1 MMNLFRLF
9 LGLFIPFAQDNSI
22 DVAFTKQFESDV
34 HLAYQRM
41 GSKLLNTVR
50 RKTSVVGKSTTFQKL
65 GKGTAGTKTRGGQV
79 PILNLVHTNVECILK
94 DRYGGEFIDKLD
106 ELKIEHDER
115 NSVVQTI
122 AAALGR
128 ASDADI
134 VAITDTFSGETT
146 ATGVVTQ
153 PKVEEAF
160 EFLGNGD
167 VPDDGGRSLAVAPQ
181 GWTDLMGLSPFAS
194 LDFVPESDL
203 PFPKVGFSAKQ
214 WFSFNIFTFSGLT
227 LTGGTIRQN
236 VAYHR
241 SSVGHASGQDVAMDF
256 TWQGKEQ
263 SHLCVG
269 YMSMQAC
276 LIDDLGGYRIRST
289 ET

>member
-1 MMNLFRLF
+1 MHLLRFV
-9 LGLFIPFAQDNSI
+9 LGFIFPMAPNSI
-22 DVAFTKQFESDV
+22 DVAFTRQFESEV

-50 RKTSVVGKSTTFQKL
+50 RKTNVIGKSTTFQKI

-79 PILNLVHTNVECILK
+79 PILNLIHTNVEVTLL

-115 NSVVQTI
+115 AAVTASI
-122 AAALGR
+122 AGALGR

-134 VAITDTFSGETT
+134 VAIGDTFTQETT
-146 ATGVVTQ
+146 ATGVITQ
-153 PKVEEAF
+153 PKVEEAY
-160 EFLGNGD
+160 EFFGDND
-167 VPDDGGRSLAVAPQ
+167 VPDDGQRFLAVAPQ
-181 GWTDLMGLSPFAS
+181 GWTDLMGLTPFAS

-203 PFPKVGFSAKQ
+203 PFPRVGFSAKM
-214 WFSFNIFTFSGLT
+214 WFSFNIFAFSGLT
-227 LTGGTIRQN
+227 LTGGTVRQN
-236 VAYHR
+236 LAYHKTAI
-241 SSVGHASGQDVAMDF
+241 GHASGQDVQMDI

-263 SHLCVG
+263 SHLAVG
-269 YMSMQAC
+269 SMSMQAC
-276 LIDDLGGYRIRST
+276 LIDDIGGYRLRST

>member
-1 MMNLFRLF
+1 MFLLRFLLALFPR
-9 LGLFIPFAQDNSI
+9 QQNSI
-22 DVAFTKQFESDV
+22 DVAFTKQFESEV
-34 HLAYQRM
+34 HLAYQRF

-50 RKTSVVGKSTTFQKL
+50 RKTNVVGKSTTFQII
-65 GKGTAGTKTRGGQV
+65 GKGIAGTKTRNGQV
-79 PILNLVHTNVECILK
+79 PILNLVHTNVECILA

-115 NSVVQTI
+115 GAVTTSI

-128 ASDADI
+128 ASDSDI
-134 VAITDTFSGETT
+134 TAITDTFTGET
-146 ATGVVTQ
+146 AAAGVVTQ
-153 PKVEEAF
+153 AKVEEAY
-160 EFLGNGD
+160 EFMGNGD
-167 VPDDGGRSLAVAPQ
+167 VPDDGQRFLCVAPQ
-181 GWTDLMGLSPFAS
+181 GWTNLMNITEFAS

-203 PFPKVGFSAKQ
+203 PFPKVGFSAKP
-214 WFSFNIFTFSGLT
+214 WFSFHVFSFSGLT
-227 LTGGTIRQN
+227 LTGGTIREN

-241 SSVGHASGQDVAMDF
+241 SAVGHASGQDVMMDI

-263 SHLCVG
+263 SHLAVG
-269 YMSMQAC
+269 SMSMNAC

>member
-1 MMNLFRLF
+1 MF
-9 LGLFIPFAQDNSI
+9 LLRFLLSFLPRQVNSI
-22 DVAFTKQFESDV
+22 DVAFTKQFESEV
-34 HLAYQRM
+34 HLAYQRF

-50 RKTSVVGKSTTFQKL
+50 RKTNVVGKSTTFQII
-65 GKGTAGTKTRGGQV
+65 GKGIAGTKTRGGQV
-79 PILNLVHTNVECILK
+79 PILNLVHTNVECILA

-115 NSVVQTI
+115 GAVTTSI

-134 VAITDTFSGETT
+134 TAITDTFSNESTD
-146 ATGVVTQ
+146 TGVVTQ
-153 PKVEEAF
+153 PKVEEAY
-160 EFLGNGD
+160 EFMGNGD
-167 VPDDGGRSLAVAPQ
+167 VPDDGQRFLALAPQ
-181 GWTDLMGLSPFAS
+181 GWTNLMNLTPFAS

-203 PFPKVGFSAKQ
+203 PFPKVGFSAKM
-214 WFSFNIFTFSGLT
+214 WFSFHVFSFSGLT

-241 SSVGHASGQDVAMDF
+241 TAIGHASGQDVQMDI

-263 SHLCVG
+263 SHLAVG
-269 YMSMQAC
+269 SMSMNAC
-276 LIDDLGGYRIRST
+276 LIDDLGGFRVRST

>member
-1 MMNLFRLF
+1 MNFLRLLLSF
-9 LGLFIPFAQDNSI
+9 VFPMNQQNSI
-22 DVAFTKQFESDV
+22 DVAFTKQFESEV

-50 RKTSVVGKSTTFQKL
+50 RKTNVVGKSTTFQII
-65 GKGTAGTKTRGGQV
+65 GKGIAGTKTRGGQV
-79 PILNLVHTNVECILK
+79 PILNLIHTNVECILV
-94 DRYGGEFIDKLD
+94 DRYGGEYIDKLD

-115 NSVVQTI
+115 SAVTQSI

-134 VAITDTFSGETT
+134 TAITDTFTGATT
-146 ATGVVTQ
+146 AAGALTK
-153 PKVEEAF
+153 PKVEEAY

-167 VPDDGGRSLAVAPQ
+167 VPDDGQRYLCVSPR
-181 GWTDLMGLSPFAS
+181 GWTDLMNLTEFAS

-214 WFSFNIFTFSGLT
+214 WFSFNVFSFSGLSID
-227 LTGGTIRQN
+227 GSSIRQC
-236 VAYHR
+236 VAYHK
-241 SSVGHASGQDVAMDF
+241 SAIGHASGQDVQMDF

-263 SHLCVG
+263 SHLAVG
-269 YMSMQAC
+269 SMSMNAV
-276 LIDDLGGYRIRST
+276 LIDDLGGYRVQIT

>member
-1 MMNLFRLF
+1 MNLFRMF
-9 LGLFIPFAQDNSI
+9 LSLIFPMTQDNSI

-50 RKTSVVGKSTTFQKL
+50 RKTNVVGKSTTFQKI
-65 GKGTAGTKTRGGQV
+65 GKGIAGTKTRGGQV
-79 PILNLVHTNVECILK
+79 PILNLVHTNVECTLV

-115 NSVVQTI
+115 SAVVSSI

-134 VAITDTFSGETT
+134 TAITDTFSQETT

-153 PKVEEAF
+153 PKIEEAYEYF
-160 EFLGNGD
+160 GNQD
-167 VPDDGGRSLAVAPQ
+167 VPDDGQRSLAVAPQ
-181 GWTDLMGLSPFAS
+181 GWTDLMGLAPFAS
-194 LDFVPESDL
+194 LDYVPESDL
-203 PFPKVGFSAKQ
+203 PFPRVGFSAKN
-214 WFSFNIFTFSGLT
+214 WFSFNIFSFSGLT

-236 VAYHR
+236 VAFHK
-241 SSVGHASGQDVAMDF
+241 SAVGHASGQDVAMDF

-276 LIDDLGGYRIRST
+276 LIDDIGGYRVRST
-289 ET
+289 EV

>member
-1 MMNLFRLF
+1 MNLFRFF
-9 LGLFIPFAQDNSI
+9 LGLLFPMTQDNSI
-22 DVAFTKQFESDV
+22 DVAFTKQFESEV

-50 RKTSVVGKSTTFQKL
+50 RKTNVVGKSTTFQKI
-65 GKGTAGTKTRGGQV
+65 GKGVAGTKTRGGQV
-79 PILNLVHTNVECILK
+79 PILNLVHTNVECTLV

-115 NSVVQTI
+115 AAVTSSI

-134 VAITDTFSGETT
+134 TAITDTFTGEAT

-153 PKVEEAF
+153 PKIEEAF
-160 EFLGNGD
+160 EFLGEGD
-167 VPDDGGRSLAVAPQ
+167 VPDDGQRYLAVAPQ
-181 GWTDLMGLSPFAS
+181 GWTDLMGLTPFAS
-194 LDFVPESDL
+194 LDYVPESDL
-203 PFPKVGFSAKQ
+203 PFPKVGFSAKN
-214 WFSFNIFTFSGLT
+214 WFSFNVFTFSGLT

-236 VAYHR
+236 VAYHK
-241 SSVGHASGQDVAMDF
+241 SAVGHASGSDVAMDF

-263 SHLCVG
+263 SHLAVG

-289 ET
+289 EV

>member
-1 MMNLFRLF
+1 MHILRFL
-9 LGLFIPFAQDNSI
+9 LGLFLPMTQDNTI
-22 DVAFTKQFESDV
+22 DVAFTRQFESEV

-50 RKTSVVGKSTTFQKL
+50 RKTNVVGKSTTFQIV
-65 GKGTAGTKTRGGQV
+65 GKGIAGTKTRGGQV
-79 PILNLVHTNVECILK
+79 PILNLVHTNVEVTLV

-115 NSVVQTI
+115 GVVSTSI

-134 VAITDTFSGETT
+134 VAITDTFTQETT

-153 PKVEEAF
+153 PKIEEAY
-160 EFLGNGD
+160 EYLGEND
-167 VPDDGGRSLAVAPQ
+167 VPDDGQRFLAIAPQ
-181 GWTDLMGLSPFAS
+181 GWTDLMGLTPFAS
-194 LDFVPESDL
+194 LDYVPESDL

-214 WFSFNIFTFSGLT
+214 WFSFHIFSFSGLT

-236 VAYHR
+236 VAYHKTA
-241 SSVGHASGQDVAMDF
+241 VGHASGQDVKLDL

-263 SHLCVG
+263 AHLCVG
-269 YMSMQAC
+269 SMSMQAVM
-276 LIDDLGGYRIRST
+276 IDQIGGYRIRST

>member
-1 MMNLFRLF
+1 MHLLRFV
-9 LGLFIPFAQDNSI
+9 LGLIFPMGTNSI
-22 DVAFTKQFESDV
+22 DVAFTKQFESEV

-50 RKTSVVGKSTTFQKL
+50 RKTNVVGASTTFQKI
-65 GKGTAGTKTRGGQV
+65 GKGVAGTKTRGGQV
-79 PILNLVHTNVECILK
+79 PILNLVHTNALCTLV

-115 NSVVQTI
+115 GAVTTSI

-134 VAITDTFSGETT
+134 TAITDTFTQETS

-153 PKVEEAF
+153 PKVEEAY
-160 EFLGNGD
+160 EYMGNND
-167 VPDDGGRSLAVAPQ
+167 VPDDGQRFLAVAPQ
-181 GWTDLMGLSPFAS
+181 GWTDLMGLTPFAS
-194 LDFVPESDL
+194 LDYVPESDL
-203 PFPKVGFSAKQ
+203 PFPKVGFSAKN
-214 WFSFNIFTFSGLT
+214 WFSFNIFSFSGLT
-227 LTGGTIRQN
+227 LTGGTVRQN
-236 VAYHR
+236 VAYHKTA
-241 SSVGHASGQDVAMDF
+241 VGHASGQDVNMDI

-263 SHLCVG
+263 SHLAVG
-269 YMSMQAC
+269 SMSMGAC
-276 LIDDLGGYRIRST
+276 MIDQIGGYRIRST

>member
-1 MMNLFRLF
+1 MNFLRLLLSF
-9 LGLFIPFAQDNSI
+9 VFPMNQQNSI
-22 DVAFTKQFESDV
+22 DVAFTKQFESEV

-50 RKTSVVGKSTTFQKL
+50 RKTNVVGKSTTFQII
-65 GKGTAGTKTRGGQV
+65 GKGIAGTKTRGGQV
-79 PILNLVHTNVECILK
+79 PILNLIHTNVECILV
-94 DRYGGEFIDKLD
+94 DRYGGEYIDKLD

-115 NSVVQTI
+115 SAVTQSI

-134 VAITDTFSGETT
+134 TAITDTFTNAT
-146 ATGVVTQ
+146 AAAGALTK
-153 PKVEEAF
+153 PKVEEAY

-167 VPDDGGRSLAVAPQ
+167 VPDDGQRYLAVSPR
-181 GWTDLMGLSPFAS
+181 GWTDLMNLTEFAS

-214 WFSFNIFTFSGLT
+214 WFSFNVFSFSGLT
-227 LTGGTIRQN
+227 IDGSSIREC
-236 VAYHR
+236 VAYHK
-241 SSVGHASGQDVAMDF
+241 SAIGHASGQDVQMDF

-263 SHLCVG
+263 SHLAVG
-269 YMSMQAC
+269 SMSMNAV
-276 LIDDLGGYRIRST
+276 LIDDLGGYRIRIT

>member
-1 MMNLFRLF
+1 MF
-9 LGLFIPFAQDNSI
+9 LLRFILGIFFPMAPNSI
-22 DVAFTKQFESDV
+22 DIAFTKQFESEV

-50 RKTSVVGKSTTFQKL
+50 RKTNVVGKSTTFQII
-65 GKGTAGTKTRGGQV
+65 GKGIAGTKTRGGQV
-79 PILNLVHTNVECILK
+79 PILNLVHTNVECILA

-115 NSVVQTI
+115 GAVTTSI

-134 VAITDTFSGETT
+134 TAITDTFTGET
-146 ATGVVTQ
+146 AAAGVVTQ
-153 PKVEEAF
+153 PKVEEAY
-160 EFLGNGD
+160 EFMGNGD
-167 VPDDGGRSLAVAPQ
+167 VPDDGGRFLAVAPQ
-181 GWTDLMGLSPFAS
+181 GWTDLMGLTPFAS

-214 WFSFNIFTFSGLT
+214 WFSFHVFSFSGLT
-227 LTGGTIRQN
+227 LTGGVRQS
-236 VAYHR
+236 VAYHK
-241 SSVGHASGQDVAMDF
+241 SAVGHASGQDVQMDI

-263 SHLCVG
+263 SHLAVG
-269 YMSMQAC
+269 SMSMNAC
-276 LIDDLGGYRIRST
+276 LIDDLGGYRVRST

>member
-1 MMNLFRLF
+1 MHLLRIL
-9 LGLFIPFAQDNSI
+9 LGFIFPMDPNSI
-22 DVAFTKQFESDV
+22 DVAFTKQFESEV

-50 RKTSVVGKSTTFQKL
+50 RKTNVVGKSTTFQKI
-65 GKGTAGTKTRGGQV
+65 GKGIAGTKTRGGQV
-79 PILNLVHTNVECILK
+79 PILNLIHTNVECTLK

-115 NSVVQTI
+115 GAVTASI
-122 AAALGR
+122 AGALGR

-134 VAITDTFSGETT
+134 VAIGDTFNEETT

-153 PKVEEAF
+153 PKVEEAY
-160 EFLGNGD
+160 EFFGDND
-167 VPDDGGRSLAVAPQ
+167 VPDDGQRFLAVAPQ
-181 GWTDLMGLSPFAS
+181 GWTDLMGLTPFAS

-203 PFPKVGFSAKQ
+203 PFPRVGFSAKQ
-214 WFSFNIFTFSGLT
+214 WFSFNIFAFSGLT
-227 LTGGTIRQN
+227 LTGGTVRQN
-236 VAYHR
+236 LAYHKTAI
-241 SSVGHASGQDVAMDF
+241 GHASGQDVQMDI

-263 SHLCVG
+263 SHLAVG
-269 YMSMQAC
+269 SMSMQAC
-276 LIDDLGGYRIRST
+276 LIDDIGGYRLRST

>member
-1 MMNLFRLF
+1 MNFLRLV
-9 LGLFIPFAQDNSI
+9 LSFIFPMNQQNTI
-22 DVAFTKQFESDV
+22 DVAFTKQFESEV

-50 RKTSVVGKSTTFQKL
+50 RKTNVVGKSTTFQII
-65 GKGTAGTKTRGGQV
+65 GKGIAGTKTRGGQV
-79 PILNLVHTNVECILK
+79 PILNLAHTNVECILV

-115 NSVVQTI
+115 SAVTQSI

-134 VAITDTFSGETT
+134 TAVTDTFTGATT
-146 ATGVVTQ
+146 ATGVVTK
-153 PKVEEAF
+153 PKIEEAY

-167 VPDDGGRSLAVAPQ
+167 VPDDGQRFLSVAPQ
-181 GWTDLMGLSPFAS
+181 GWTDLMNLTEFAS
-194 LDFVPESDL
+194 LDYVPESDL

-214 WFSFNIFTFSGLT
+214 WFSFNVFSFSGLSIPA
-227 LTGGTIRQN
+227 GVRQN
-236 VAYHR
+236 VAYHK
-241 SSVGHASGQDVAMDF
+241 SAIGHASGQDVQMDF

-263 SHLCVG
+263 AHLAVG
-269 YMSMQAC
+269 SMSMNAV
-276 LIDDLGGYRIRST
+276 LIDDLGGYRILST
-289 ET
+289 EV

>member
-1 MMNLFRLF
+1 MHLLRFLLALILPMN
-9 LGLFIPFAQDNSI
+9 QDNSI
-22 DVAFTKQFESDV
+22 DVAFTKQFESEV

-50 RKTSVVGKSTTFQKL
+50 RKTNVVGKSTTFQKI

-79 PILNLVHTNVECILK
+79 PILNLVHTNVECTLS

-115 NSVVQTI
+115 GAVTASI
-122 AAALGR
+122 AGALGR

-134 VAITDTFSGETT
+134 TTQTDTFTQETT

-160 EFLGNGD
+160 EYFGNND
-167 VPDDGGRSLAVAPQ
+167 VPDDGQRFLAVAPQ
-181 GWTDLMGLSPFAS
+181 GWTDLMGLAPFAS
-194 LDFVPESDL
+194 LDYVPESDL
-203 PFPKVGFSAKQ
+203 PFPKVGFSAKN
-214 WFSFNIFTFSGLT
+214 WFSFHIFSFSGLT
-227 LTGGTIRQN
+227 LTGGTVRQN
-236 VAYHR
+236 VAYHK
-241 SSVGHASGQDVAMDF
+241 SAIGHASGQDVMMDI

-263 SHLCVG
+263 AHLAVG
-269 YMSMQAC
+269 SMSMNAVI
-276 LIDDLGGYRIRST
+276 IDDIGGYRIRST

>member
-1 MMNLFRLF
+1 MLLGYF
-9 LGLFIPFAQDNSI
+9 LPMTQDNSI
-22 DVAFTKQFESDV
+22 DVAFTKQFESEV

-50 RKTSVVGKSTTFQKL
+50 RKTNVVGKSTTFQII

-79 PILNLVHTNVECILK
+79 PILNLVHTNVECTLV

-115 NSVVQTI
+115 QAVVSSI

-128 ASDADI
+128 ASDSDI
-134 VAITDTFSGETT
+134 TTITDTFTGETT
-146 ATGVVTQ
+146 ATGVVDQ

-167 VPDDGGRSLAVAPQ
+167 VPDDGQRFLAVAPQ
-181 GWTDLMGLSPFAS
+181 GWTDLMGLAPFAS
-194 LDFVPESDL
+194 LDYVPESDL
-203 PFPKVGFSAKQ
+203 PFPKVGFSAKN
-214 WFSFNIFTFSGLT
+214 WFSFHVFMFSGLSAPA
-227 LTGGTIRQN
+227 GVRQN
-236 VAYHR
+236 VAYHK
-241 SSVGHASGQDVAMDF
+241 SAVGHASGQDVSMDF

-263 SHLCVG
+263 SHLAVG
-269 YMSMQAC
+269 SMSMQAC

-289 ET
+289 EV

>member
-1 MMNLFRLF
+1 MFLLRFL
-9 LGLFIPFAQDNSI
+9 LGLFPKAPNSI
-22 DVAFTKQFESDV
+22 DIAFTKQFESEV
-34 HLAYQRM
+34 HLAYQRF

-50 RKTSVVGKSTTFQKL
+50 RKTNVVGKSTTFQII
-65 GKGTAGTKTRGGQV
+65 GKGVAGTKTRGGQV
-79 PILNLVHTNVECILK
+79 PILNLVHTNVECILA

-115 NSVVQTI
+115 SAVTTSI

-134 VAITDTFSGETT
+134 VAITDTFTNET
-146 ATGVVTQ
+146 AAAGVVTQ
-153 PKVEEAF
+153 PKVEEAY
-160 EFLGNGD
+160 EFMGNGD
-167 VPDDGGRSLAVAPQ
+167 VPDDGMRFLALAPQ
-181 GWTDLMGLSPFAS
+181 GWTDLMGLDPFAS
-194 LDFVPESDL
+194 LDYVPESDL

-214 WFSFNIFTFSGLT
+214 WFSFHVFSFSGLT
-227 LTGGTIRQN
+227 LTGGTIREN
-236 VAYHR
+236 VAFHK
-241 SSVGHASGQDVAMDF
+241 SAVGHASGQDVQMDI

-263 SHLCVG
+263 SHLAVG
-269 YMSMQAC
+269 SMSMNAC